1 MLYYTITEAYKNLRN
16 AIMYVPN
23 KLVSTVG
30 RAVGKSNFGDKFKD
44 YTKSVARTSGRMMGV
59 RGGKRKTRK
68 TKKSNRKTRKN
79 RK

>member
-1 MLYYTITEAYKNLRN
+1 MPTEAYKNLGN

-44 YTKSVARTSGRMMGV
+44 YTSRMGRTTGRMMGV
-59 RGGKRKTRK
+59 RGGKRKTK
-68 TKKSNRKTRKN
+68 KPKKSNRKTRKN

>member
-1 MLYYTITEAYKNLRN
+1 MPTEAYKNLVN
-16 AIMYVPN
+16 AATYVPN
-23 KLVSTVG
+23 KLVSIVG

-44 YTKSVARTSGRMMGV
+44 YTSRMVRTSGRMMGV